1 MVEYCMFI
9 IAVFEKYQ
17 YVFSYIKFLTHE
29 TNQQHQTYQGVFHTS
44 PINCTEK
51 NPIVYIVLICL
62 WFFVIVHA
70 SDSRFS
76 LLNDDVYD
84 CLFLLELSMLYGS
97 FRYYTLLQS
106 SFLFRFE
113 SLNLYIS

>member
-9 IAVFEKYQ
+9 FAVFEKYQ
-17 YVFSYIKFLTHE
+17 YVFSYFKFLTHE

-51 NPIVYIVLICL
+51 NPIVYIDYFVLICL

-76 LLNDDVYD
+76 VLNDDVYD
-84 CLFLLELSMLYGS
+84 CLFLLELYMLYGS
-97 FRYYTLLQS
+97 FRY
-106 SFLFRFE
+106 
-113 SLNLYIS
+113 